1 MFERATTVRIGNG
14 QQAGFWTSSWLDGTP
29 LRSSFP
35 DLFKHSRR
43 KNRMVA
49 AALTNEQWISDLRHG
64 NTTSIITEYL
74 RLWRRLQ
81 LSGITLDNQV
91 ADQIAWTVGGGTY
104 YSARAAYKH
113 KPQQGRLEMLGVRD
127 CQDVRVAASQEQ
139 AFVQ

>member
-1 MFERATTVRIGNG
+1 MLILPGPLQALQAQEPHGGCSAHQRAVDQR
-14 QQAGFWTSSWLDGTP
+14 
-29 LRSSFP
+29 
-35 DLFKHSRR
+35 
-43 KNRMVA
+43 
-49 AALTNEQWISDLRHG
+49 
-64 NTTSIITEYL
+64 SIITEYL